1 MAMDRSA
8 RFVVDV
14 VRWKRWKSGKERKRD
29 THKEARLLLSRYSSG
44 IEQSRLGKLEQQ
56 KLKLEGPRDAFR
68 LSEETARGWWTNR
81 RSLLLLAGLDLG
93 LGGTLDSLSLALELL
108 CELPALLLDLLN
120 DVVLIK

>member
-1 MAMDRSA
+1 MEK
-8 RFVVDV
+8 
-14 VRWKRWKSGKERKRD
+14 WEREKD
-29 THKEARLLLSRYSSG
+29 THKASMLLSRYDG
-44 IEQSRLGKLEQQ
+44 FEQSRLGKLEQQ

-68 LSEETARGWWTNR
+68 LSEETAPGWWTNR
-81 RSLLLLAGLDLG
+81 RSPLLLAGLDLG